1 MFEKQKKSVVCS
13 SGLPA
18 LSLRLPPSS
27 LIAEWY
33 DTGQSSWHRR
43 PLLYITLASTVEPWT
58 SRQRISI
65 ANDGIAHSGMGAGAR
80 GPKLPKRSAI
90 ERLTRKGPECLPEMM
105 AMLSCFKDSN
115 FNEARCA
122 GQMRSLS
129 ECVSRQVRPAVFLR
143 CEAMTRSFPR
153 TNIPRFFYTQSQ
165 PEAKSKR
172 KSTIFYHLKRL
183 YYMQRR

>member
-1 MFEKQKKSVVCS
+1 
-13 SGLPA
+13 
-18 LSLRLPPSS
+18 
-27 LIAEWY
+27 
-33 DTGQSSWHRR
+33 
-43 PLLYITLASTVEPWT
+43 
-58 SRQRISI
+58 
-65 ANDGIAHSGMGAGAR
+65 MGAGAR

-129 ECVSRQVRPAVFLR
+129 ECVSRQ
-143 CEAMTRSFPR
+143 
-153 TNIPRFFYTQSQ
+153 
-165 PEAKSKR
+165 PEAKSK
-172 KSTIFYHLKRL
+172 KSTVFYHLKRL